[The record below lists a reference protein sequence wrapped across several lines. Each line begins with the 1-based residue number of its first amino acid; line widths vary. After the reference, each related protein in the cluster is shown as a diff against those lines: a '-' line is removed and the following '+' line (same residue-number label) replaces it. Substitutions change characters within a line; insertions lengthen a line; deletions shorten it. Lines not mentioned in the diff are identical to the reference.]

1 MPLFELRTKLPYDP
15 NVFDKMKATAIRLLD
30 NAEKEQ
36 NTQAIVLY
44 SASKNEYSAIIK
56 NACSRELTEEK
67 ALLEKLKIAND
78 TEIRYVL
85 CMWKNNEIDIPS
97 FAFRKMMIELETKN
111 TESLIFVLTADGVS
125 SIKLSTTMK

>member
-1 MPLFELRTKLPYDP
+1 MPLFELRTKQPYDP
-15 NVFDKMKATAIRLLD
+15 NVFDEMKATAIRLLD

-36 NTQAIVLY
+36 NTQAIVLC
-44 SASKNEYSAIIK
+44 SSTKTEYSAIIK

-85 CMWKNNEIDIPS
+85 CMWQNNEIDIPS
-97 FAFRKMMIELETKN
+97 FAFRKMMMELETKN